1 MLARLNN
8 RRDHGSNRSEEG
20 WEQVT
25 DTSTEP
31 SHQTEPGD
39 EATFLKPNEAS
50 GGSPVNSTGEN
61 WEQGKQTSQSS
72 NEFESEYQGSIV
84 PPQESNGPQSNSP
97 EDNME
102 QNINSTVTDVPEQI
116 NGTESGSDVS
126 ATSFQ
131 ESKSQSSSGTEEDRG
146 RNMNST
152 VIDVP
157 EQAGPTEP
165 ESDAKAASSQTYIS
179 QRPNTAVEDLG
190 RNINS
195 TVTEN
200 DVTVSNPNE
209 SEGPQLNTTE
219 ENMGPNISN
228 TSSVDAPEQGNE
240 AGSVDNASPATN
252 PPEMVGQRADLRPK
266 RNGTMKE
273 LADRRNGTDLEDIG
287 NLVKIHQIDGQGP
300 NGTVEDWGRNGTT
313 MNNLFDQR
321 NGTEL
326 ESIV

>member
-20 WEQVT
+20 WYQVT
-25 DTSTEP
+25 DTSTEL
-31 SHQTEPGD
+31 SHQTEPED
-39 EATFLKPNEAS
+39 EDTFLKPPHEAF
-50 GGSPVNSTGEN
+50 GGPPVNSTGEN
-61 WEQGKQTSQSS
+61 WEQGKQASQSS
-72 NEFESEYQGSIV
+72 NEFESESQGSIV

-102 QNINSTVTDVPEQI
+102 QSINSTVTDVPEQI
-116 NGTESGSDVS
+116 SGTESGSDVS

-131 ESKSQSSSGTEEDRG
+131 ESKSQSSSGTEEVPG
-146 RNMNST
+146 LNMNST
-152 VIDVP
+152 VTDVP
-157 EQAGPTEP
+157 EQASPSEP
-165 ESDAKAASSQTYIS
+165 ESDTSAASSQTYIS
-179 QRPNTAVEDLG
+179 QRPNTAMEDLG

-209 SEGPQLNTTE
+209 SEGPQLNSTE
-219 ENMGPNISN
+219 VNMGPN
-228 TSSVDAPEQGNE
+228 TSVDAPEQGNE
-240 AGSVDNASPATN
+240 AGSVDIASPATN
-252 PPEMVGQRADLRPK
+252 PPEIVDQRPDLRPK

-273 LADRRNGTDLEDIG
+273 LVDRRNGTDLEDIA
-287 NLVKIHQIDGQGP
+287 NLVKIHQIDDQGP